1 VSPDSP
7 WLVCGIAGTS
17 LADDERKLL
26 ERLRPGG
33 VILFA
38 RNVVAREQLAAL
50 AAELADLPSRPYLA
64 IDLEGGRVNRLEAL
78 LGPLPS
84 AAAAAAAGGR
94 AVAAL
99 GAALGAACAHLGIG
113 VDFAPVLDAA
123 CPGGWLAGERRC
135 LGAHAGEVAREAV
148 ALLDGLEAHGVAGC
162 LKHYPGLGTGRVDS
176 HRELPVLQDGVA
188 DEEATFRLL
197 AAPGRAVMVAHAVA
211 PTLGDALRP
220 ASLSPVVV
228 GRLASVSCGPVIAD
242 DVEMG
247 ALATF
252 GSLGERAAAALLAG
266 CDQVLVCNALAERT
280 AVVEHVRR
288 WAGRDARLAG
298 ALDRASG
305 RVGGFGRGPLVPV
318 SWDEARRAA
327 DEARA
332 LAGSAA

>member
-1 VSPDSP
+1 MSPDNP
-7 WLVCGIAGTS
+7 WLVCGVAGTF

-26 ERLRPGG
+26 EELRPGG

-38 RNVVAREQLAAL
+38 RNVEGREQLAAL
-50 AAELADLPSRPYLA
+50 AAQLGDLSSRPYVA

-84 AAAAAAAGGR
+84 PAESAAAGSR

-99 GAALGAACAHLGIG
+99 GAALGAACAHFGIG

-123 CPGGWLAGERRC
+123 CSDGFLAREQRC
-135 LGAHAGEVAREAV
+135 LGAHAGEVARGAAE
-148 ALLDGLEAHGVAGC
+148 LLGGLEARGVAGC

-176 HRELPVLQDGVA
+176 HRELPVLEDGVV

-197 AAPGRAVMVAHAVA
+197 SAPGRAVMVAHAVA
-211 PTLGDALRP
+211 PSLGDALRP

-228 GRLASVSCGPVIAD
+228 GRLATVSCGPVIAD
-242 DVEMG
+242 DLEMG
-247 ALATF
+247 ALAVH

-266 CDQVLVCNALAERT
+266 CNQVLVCNALAERT
-280 AVVEHVRR
+280 EVVEHVRR
-288 WAGRDARLAG
+288 WAGRDARLAR

-305 RVGGFGRGPLVPV
+305 RVAGFGRGPLAPV